1 VEVLT
6 KKYGPLPGYAWLGI
20 VTAGGFLWMRMRS
33 GSSSADTSGSTDAT
47 AGGQGFDSGFGQG
60 FNTGL
65 AQGLGSGGVGATTPP
80 PSTTGRKIYGYGK
93 NGKPFYSLAAYEAAL
108 AAASKKGGRKVYGYG
123 KNGKP
128 FYNPAAAKAHHAAMH
143 RKPVGFS
150 GGGRGNYPGGNP
162 GGPPHKKA
170 ATGAG

>member
-33 GSSSADTSGSTDAT
+33 GSSSADTSGSPDAT

-93 NGKPFYSLAAYEAAL
+93 NGRPFYSLAAYEAAL
-108 AAASKKGGRKVYGYG
+108 AAASKKGGKKVYGYG

-128 FYNPAAAKAHHAAMH
+128 FYNPAAAKAHHAQMTRPRA
-143 RKPVGFS
+143 PVTS
-150 GGGRGNYPGGNP
+150 GPLS
-162 GGPPHKKA
+162 
-170 ATGAG
+170 GAGSGTVARPNK